1 MFSKEQYIH
10 SLRHETHI
18 CKHLFGKMPEGGLD
32 YRPTPEQR
40 SMLELLQYLTT
51 AASVPVKAIVASDW
65 STVGAQIEKSK
76 ELKVEDFCAAMDRQC
91 QEVEKILA
99 GISEEEMLDREAQTP
114 MGPFKLGE
122 ALVNFPLKFMACY
135 RMQLFLY
142 LKSAG
147 VSTLSKFNC
156 WGGIDAP
163 QGETPGH

>member
-1 MFSKEQYIH
+1 MFTKEQFIKT
-10 SLRHETHI
+10 LRHETHI

-40 SMLELLQYLTT
+40 SMLELLQYLT
-51 AASVPVKAIVASDW
+51 AAVIVPTKAIVSSDW
-65 STVGAQIEKSK
+65 SQVRATIETYKK
-76 ELKVEDFCAAMDRQC
+76 LTAEDFCAAMDRQC
-91 QEVEKILA
+91 EEVEKILE
-99 GISEEEMLDREAQTP
+99 GISEKEMLERDAQTP

-122 ALVNFPLKFMACY
+122 ALVIFPLKFIACY

-147 VSTLSKFNC
+147 VSSIGTYNC